1 MAIAKGTKK
10 LDAALKYVNF
20 AISATAQAA
29 NAKLTNIPPVNQKAV
44 LDAATLKAIPNG
56 PEALKITRR
65 PDWKS
70 INQQRAKWID
80 RWNREIV
87 V

>member
-1 MAIAKGTKK
+1 
-10 LDAALKYVNF
+10 
-20 AISATAQAA
+20 
-29 NAKLTNIPPVNQKAV
+29 V
-44 LDAATLKAIPNG
+44 LDAATVKAIPNG